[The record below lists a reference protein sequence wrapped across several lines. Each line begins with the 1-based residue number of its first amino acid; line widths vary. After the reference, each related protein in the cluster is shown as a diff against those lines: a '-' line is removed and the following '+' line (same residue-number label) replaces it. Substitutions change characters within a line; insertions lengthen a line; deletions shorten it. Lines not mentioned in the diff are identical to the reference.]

1 MAPGAARC
9 HPVEAI
15 VIVII
20 IIIIV
25 TIITVIGCGVG
36 EVVSAELTT
45 KSGGASFQPV
55 LDAIAAA
62 LSARAVVS
70 SFRCWCLSPHA
81 EAL

>member
-15 VIVII
+15 AIVI

-36 EVVSAELTT
+36 EVVNAELTT
-45 KSGGASFQPV
+45 EESGGASFQPV